1 MTWTRGEPF
10 HDKYNRT
17 WPLSKGPKSRFFFVV
32 ARNKSSDAHAQID
45 VRDVKS
51 EPEMLITPCFTVYS
65 TNING
70 VASTLFRGSESA
82 CGMPC
87 VDRWLES
94 TLKEDAKGCF
104 FLVTNRLFLFVSAHP
119 RAREHRFFLPSLM
132 NKQGI
137 ALSIGLISILLWRV

>member
-1 MTWTRGEPF
+1 MTNTTARDRCP
-10 HDKYNRT
+10 
-17 WPLSKGPKSRFFFVV
+17 KGQKVDFFVV
-32 ARNKSSDAHAQID
+32 ARNKSSNAHAQID

-104 FLVTNRLFLFVSAHP
+104 FLVTNRLFYLFQLI
-119 RAREHRFFLPSLM
+119 RARESFFAV
-132 NKQGI
+132 I
-137 ALSIGLISILLWRV
+137 DE